1 VDEAGTAFDAERPPT
16 AATAADA
23 LAIIEGQQART
34 AAQLR
39 PNSVLLYAL
48 WGTVWLV
55 IGVLYFAVAAAGLAE
70 AAAGWSTTGLVIAGM
85 VISLVAGVRS
95 SRGVRGASTVQ
106 GALWGLGWTIA
117 MIGVGVLLGGVAR
130 LGASGPL
137 LAVLSPAVF
146 VFVVGVLYLVTGAV
160 WTSRTEYV
168 LGVWTIVVA
177 LASVYVALPGSP
189 LVIGLGGGGGLLAAA
204 LVHSGQARARRPR

>member
-1 VDEAGTAFDAERPPT
+1 
-16 AATAADA
+16 
-23 LAIIEGQQART
+23 
-34 AAQLR
+34 
-39 PNSVLLYAL
+39 
-48 WGTVWLV
+48 
-55 IGVLYFAVAAAGLAE
+55 
-70 AAAGWSTTGLVIAGM
+70 M
-85 VISLVAGVRS
+85 
-95 SRGVRGASTVQ
+95 RGASTVQ
-106 GALWGLGWTIA
+106 GALYGLGWTIA

-130 LGASGPL
+130 LGASSPL
-137 LAVLSPAVF
+137 MAVLSPAVF